1 MEMEAKPFKS
11 VDDQIELLESRGV
24 VFKDK
29 QRAARFLLRENYYA
43 VVNGYKDAFID
54 KQETNIAGEDR
65 YRIGTTFGVKFQ
77 KVCPLRLFGTDI

>member
-29 QRAARFLLRENYYA
+29 QRAA
-43 VVNGYKDAFID
+43 
-54 KQETNIAGEDR
+54 
-65 YRIGTTFGVKFQ
+65 
-77 KVCPLRLFGTDI
+77 